1 MFHICLMT
9 NYFIEKSSCL
19 SVSKARS
26 LKNEIRN
33 QKLFVNIVAVKAV
46 MEKLITSLKGV
57 FGTPD
62 NVRRLKILA
71 FKYYGHLKKIN
82 SWDFIPRS
90 GRMIFKIWWDFTC
103 PNQISILYNHLISLV
118 WYWMV
123 FNIRKL
129 RIQTDRKLKR
139 TG

>member
-1 MFHICLMT
+1 MT
-9 NYFIEKSSCL
+9 NYVVIEKSSCL

-71 FKYYGHLKKIN
+71 FKYYGHLKK
-82 SWDFIPRS
+82 
-90 GRMIFKIWWDFTC
+90 
-103 PNQISILYNHLISLV
+103 SILEILYPEEI
-118 WYWMV
+118 
-123 FNIRKL
+123 
-129 RIQTDRKLKR
+129 
-139 TG
+139 

>member
-1 MFHICLMT
+1 MT
-9 NYFIEKSSCL
+9 NYVIEKSSCL

-82 SWDFIPRS
+82 S
-90 GRMIFKIWWDFTC
+90 
-103 PNQISILYNHLISLV
+103 
-118 WYWMV
+118 
-123 FNIRKL
+123 
-129 RIQTDRKLKR
+129 
-139 TG
+139 